1 MKEDGDRLLVG
12 GRDVVDS
19 VAKDIRP
26 VSTLYTYLY
35 TIHIGTYKRLHRIII

>member
-1 MKEDGDRLLVG
+1 MDRRLRKKEDGDRLLVG

-26 VSTLYTYLY
+26 VSTLYTYIYY
-35 TIHIGTYKRLHRIII
+35 T